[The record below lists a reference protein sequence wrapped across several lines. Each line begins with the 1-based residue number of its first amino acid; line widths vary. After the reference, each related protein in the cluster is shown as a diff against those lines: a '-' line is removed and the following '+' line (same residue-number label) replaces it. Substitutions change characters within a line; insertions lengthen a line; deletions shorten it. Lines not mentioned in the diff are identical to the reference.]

1 MIFQHVPM
9 SSPMISSRFI
19 PFLVLCSAV
28 LVLLPVIA
36 MGQSASIR
44 NSSAYEAAAQPLR
57 AAPSRSYKFSEANLS
72 DVLRLMAEDAGIG
85 FISLPVDQ
93 ASVPRLVTFTLEM
106 SPFEALETIAQ
117 DNGVALV
124 NNGRH
129 WSLKPTT
136 SSELVA
142 KNYKIA
148 HNTKEKITFNGG
160 SGHSNSNSGGGNQY
174 RGGGGAGGGG
184 ISTGIDLQGGNGPVF
199 EVEES
204 LLIDDVKEIL
214 GISNRSGSLL
224 SHDAYLQAT
233 QSGEGPNILTPLS
246 TALVQTEEKNNAK
259 VIWNPDTSSLFVV
272 ATLQQHAMVAE
283 YLAEADRPQSL
294 IAVEVKF
301 FETTKD
307 PKRQLGIDWS
317 AALGDTGVGFDLS
330 GLETALDFNFLKN
343 TVAPDTAVLNA
354 TDVNV
359 TLRALLS
366 DQETTQVSY
375 PRVLTVNNRE
385 VVIRSVI
392 NEPVLAA
399 SASTTPGAGAT
410 TTSSVQYLPIGT
422 VINLLPREMGDDT
435 VLLDVSLTV
444 SSIIGER
451 VISGNP
457 YPIASSR
464 VYNSPLRVKSG
475 YTVAIAGLD
484 EALNTNGKTAVP
496 VLAKIP
502 AFGQL
507 FRNRSKKHSRKNLMM
522 FITPTLLKSNTRGV
536 SESPQTFVTDPKE
549 RGRYLQG
556 TGVGYDQT
564 TSQWDRELVLIE
576 RKVKEAYATKRDF
589 QVVERIYAESAGRIK
604 VVKAFSKTR
613 SMSPDE
619 VQSRLHSLGSI
630 NARAAKL
637 RKKLWFAKP

>member
-1 MIFQHVPM
+1 MK
-9 SSPMISSRFI
+9 SPRLT
-19 PFLVLCSAV
+19 PFLFTLCSAV
-28 LVLLPVIA
+28 LAMAPVQS
-36 MGQSASIR
+36 MGQVASIR
-44 NSSAYEAAAQPLR
+44 NSSAYEQAARPLR
-57 AAPSRSYKFSEANLS
+57 NAPSRSYKFSQAVLS
-72 DVLRLMAEDAGIG
+72 DVLRLMAEDAGIN

-93 ASVPRLVTFTLEM
+93 QNGGRLVTFTLEG
-106 SPFEALETIAQ
+106 SPFESLETIAQ

-124 NNGRH
+124 HNGSY

-148 HNTKEKITFNGG
+148 HNTKEKITFSGGGGGG
-160 SGHSNSNSGGGNQY
+160 SGGGSNSRNSSSGGG
-174 RGGGGAGGGG
+174 GGGGGG
-184 ISTGIDLQGGNGPVF
+184 ISTGIDLQGGDGPVF

-214 GISNRSGSLL
+214 GISSRGNALL
-224 SHDAYLQAT
+224 SRDAYLQAV
-233 QSGEGPNILTPLS
+233 QGGGGGPNVLTPLS
-246 TALVQTEEKNNAK
+246 TGLVQNEQENDAK

-283 YLAEADRPQSL
+283 YLAEADKPQNL

-330 GLETALDFNFLKN
+330 GLDTNLDFNFLKN
-343 TVAPDTAVLNA
+343 TIAPDTAVLNA
-354 TDVNV
+354 TDVSV

-451 VISGNP
+451 MISGNP

-484 EALNTNGKTAVP
+484 EALNTNGKSAVP
-496 VLAKIP
+496 VLGKIP

-536 SESPQTFVTDPKE
+536 SESPQTLFTNPAD
-549 RGRYLQG
+549 RSRYLYG
-556 TGVGYDQT
+556 SGGGYDET
-564 TSQWDRELVLIE
+564 VSEWDRELVMIE
-576 RKVKEAYATKRDF
+576 QKAKEGYAKKEDF
-589 QVVERIYAESAGRIK
+589 QVVEGIYTESAGRMK
-604 VVKAFSKTR
+604 VVQAFRKTR
-613 SMSPDE
+613 SMSPEE
-619 VQSRLHSLGSI
+619 VQSRMQSLRSI
-630 NARAAKL
+630 NSRAGRL